1 MKKNSTAKKIILRS
15 LIGAPIG
22 LAIST
27 IIAIIISLIIN
38 DGNFYPVVSTLIDD
52 FGSQI
57 NAVLV
62 QSLCSLL
69 YGASWGGA
77 SIIWKLDSWSLL
89 RQTATHLII
98 CSSATFPIAYF
109 MHWMPKNLLGIVT
122 YFGIFL
128 AIYFGIWISQY
139 FSIKAKLNELNNSIN
154 SNN

>member
-15 LIGAPIG
+15 LISAPIG
-22 LAIST
+22 LAITT
-27 IIAIIISLIIN
+27 IITIIISVIIN
-38 DGNFYPVVSTLIDD
+38 DGNFYPVVPTLIDD

-62 QSLCSLL
+62 QSVCSLL
-69 YGASWGGA
+69 YGAAWGGA
-77 SIIWKLDSWSLL
+77 SVIWELDSWSLL

-109 MHWMPKNLLGIVT
+109 MHWMPKNLIGIVM

-128 AIYFGIWISQY
+128 AIYFGIWLAQY
-139 FSIKAKLNELNNSIN
+139 FAIKARLNELNNSIN
-154 SNN
+154 FND

>member
-27 IIAIIISLIIN
+27 IITIIISVIIN
-38 DGNFYPVVSTLIDD
+38 DGNFYPVVPSLVDD
-52 FGSQI
+52 FGSQL

-69 YGASWGGA
+69 YGAVWGGT
-77 SIIWKLDSWSLL
+77 SIIWELDSWGLL
-89 RQTATHLII
+89 KQTTTHLII

-109 MHWMPKNLLGIVT
+109 MHWMPKNLIGIFIYV
-122 YFGIFL
+122 GIFL
-128 AIYFGIWISQY
+128 AIYFGIWLSQY
-139 FSIKAKLNELNNSIN
+139 FAIKARLKELNNSISFN
-154 SNN
+154 E

>member
-15 LIGAPIG
+15 LSGAPIG

-27 IIAIIISLIIN
+27 IITIIISVIIN
-38 DGNFYPVVSTLIDD
+38 DGNFYPVVPSLADD
-52 FGSQI
+52 FGSQL

-69 YGASWGGA
+69 YGAAWSGA
-77 SIIWKLDSWSLL
+77 SVIWELDSWSLL
-89 RQTATHLII
+89 KQTAIHLII

-109 MHWMPKNLLGIVT
+109 MHWMPKNLIGIFI

-128 AIYFGIWISQY
+128 AIYFGIWLSQY
-139 FSIKAKLNELNNSIN
+139 FSIKARLKELNGSISFN
-154 SNN
+154 E